1 MKNTVTILLFALSFT
16 ACKKDYEKVQIQ
28 KHDKNEAMKIMHSM
42 MSEMN
47 MMAMTKDPDQDFAMM
62 MKMHHQGAISMAQ
75 YELDKGGDAEMRSTA
90 QKVKDAQQGEISQL
104 ESFMSSHTPDT
115 TSQEFVD
122 KVMASMTKMNQA
134 SDLQV
139 IIGKADYDFASLM
152 VVHHQ
157 SAVEMAQAE
166 LDHGKHQV
174 MKDMA
179 TMIITAQK
187 KEIEDLQ
194 NWLLRHKEY

>member
-16 ACKKDYEKVQIQ
+16 ACKKDYEKVHIQ
-28 KHDKNEAMKIMHSM
+28 KHDKNEAMKIMHNM

-47 MMAMTKDPDQDFAMM
+47 MMGMTKDPDQDFAMM
-62 MKMHHQGAISMAQ
+62 MKMHHQGAINMAQ
-75 YELDKGGDAEMRSTA
+75 FELDKGGDAEMRATA
-90 QKVKDAQQGEISQL
+90 QKVKDAQQAEISQL

-122 KVMASMTKMNQA
+122 KVMTSMMKMDQA

-139 IIGKADYDFASLM
+139 IVGKADYDFASLM

>member
-1 MKNTVTILLFALSFT
+1 MKNAVTIILVALCFA

-28 KHDKNEAMKIMHSM
+28 KHDKNDAMKIMHTM

-47 MMAMTKDPDQDFAMM
+47 MMTLTKDPDQDFAMM
-62 MKMHHQGAISMAQ
+62 MKMHHQGAINMAQ

-90 QKVKDAQQGEISQL
+90 QKVKDAQQAEISQL
-104 ESFMSSHTPDT
+104 ESFMATHTPDT
-115 TSQEFVD
+115 ISQQFVD
-122 KVMASMTKMNQA
+122 KIMTSMTKMDQA

-166 LDHGKHQV
+166 LDHGKHQA

-179 TMIITAQK
+179 QMIIDMQK
-187 KEIEDLQ
+187 KEIADLQ

>member
-1 MKNTVTILLFALSFT
+1 MKNIIILFCTVSLIT
-16 ACKKDYEKVQIQ
+16 ACKKDFEKIKIQ

-62 MKMHHQGAISMAQ
+62 MKMHHQGAINMAQ
-75 YELDKGGDAEMRSTA
+75 YELDKGGDAEMRATA

-104 ESFMSSHTPDT
+104 EGFMSSHTPDT

-122 KVMASMTKMNQA
+122 KVMASMTKMDQA